1 MRRRTQSGASI
12 AACLTVVG
20 WTMVAIPRAGGEPS
34 TPPLVPSDDVIHGS
48 LDRGVAWLVAAQ
60 KPDGSWGSG
69 GFRGSV
75 AVTANAALALVAAG
89 NTPTSGRHADAV
101 ARGVAF
107 LLDAADEEGLFDARE
122 PGSRGPMYGQAYATL
137 LLAELMGEVDA
148 PSLPGLLRRSAAL
161 LEATQNEEGGWRYQP
176 TRGDADVSVTST
188 VVVAIAAL
196 ERSGI
201 DVSRSC
207 VERAIV
213 YLRRLQND
221 DGGFRYMASAG
232 ESAAPRTAAAILA
245 LATAGTAA
253 TEDGRVAIERA
264 AAWLARHPVG
274 LEAANAYALYGVN
287 ASTAAFWQTGGDAWR
302 DFFGRAAAELVAAQ
316 QPDGSWNDP
325 SCREYGTAA
334 AVMALAVPDGLIPV
348 LQP

>member
-1 MRRRTQSGASI
+1 MTRRVHSAASI
-12 AACLTVVG
+12 AACL
-20 WTMVAIPRAGGEPS
+20 AGISCAMIVLPQTGGGPAAPPS
-34 TPPLVPSDDVIHGS
+34 IPSDEAIRGS
-48 LDRGVAWLVAAQ
+48 LDHGVAWLVAAQ
-60 KPDGSWGSG
+60 QPDGSWGSG

-89 NTPTSGRHADAV
+89 STPTSGRHADAV

-107 LLDAADEEGLFDARE
+107 LLDAADEEGLFDSRE

-137 LLAELMGEVDA
+137 LLAEVMGEVDA

-176 TRGDADVSVTST
+176 TRGDADVSVTAT

-207 VERAIV
+207 VERAIA
-213 YLRRLQND
+213 YLRRLQNN

-232 ESAAPRTAAAILA
+232 ESAAPRTAASLLA
-245 LATAGTAA
+245 LAAVGAAA
-253 TEDGRVAIERA
+253 TEDGRAAIERA
-264 AAWLARHPVG
+264 AVWLARQPIG
-274 LEAANAYALYGVN
+274 LEAANAYSLYGVN

-302 DFFGRAAAELVAAQ
+302 DFFGRAAADLVAAQ